1 MTGFF
6 WGALCFFVAVSAWCG
21 EISGRN
27 VIAWAKDI
35 KSKPLFRTVVSNR
48 KTTLQFSADN
58 TAPTRGVQF
67 GVRSSRGLSAGDYR
81 LTFTLESNT
90 AFKQRFNVILH
101 KAPWTVVE
109 GKTVS
114 VRAGVPEKV
123 EIPFTVTEE
132 MAGSCFRLPGCSF
145 FQPFKKGTVISI
157 GNIELLGKPE
167 EKKTSTPDTLPR
179 RQAYDFRH
187 PDAKQLILHGSARI
201 ENGEL
206 ILDGNGWAELP
217 RSSELF
223 KLTPSGLTLT
233 AVVAFDQPAAT
244 KTLQQSLFSKG
255 LSSKTGEEWSF
266 WRMNTGVMASIFP

>member
-114 VRAGVPEKV
+114 VRAGVPEK
-123 EIPFTVTEE
+123 
-132 MAGSCFRLPGCSF
+132 AL
-145 FQPFKKGTVISI
+145 
-157 GNIELLGKPE
+157 ELLCP
-167 EKKTSTPDTLPR
+167 
-179 RQAYDFRH
+179 F
-187 PDAKQLILHGSARI
+187 
-201 ENGEL
+201 
-206 ILDGNGWAELP
+206 
-217 RSSELF
+217 
-223 KLTPSGLTLT
+223 
-233 AVVAFDQPAAT
+233 
-244 KTLQQSLFSKG
+244 LFSD
-255 LSSKTGEEWSF
+255 LLDYAFSALLFLCSCQCDQL
-266 WRMNTGVMASIFP
+266 